1 MHGAALASG
10 AAGVAARQLG
20 QHTVNGDAH
29 DVGEAVAPAKDPFVF
44 LGKIKINESRS
55 RTGRFADAFSKICR

>member
-10 AAGVAARQLG
+10 AAGVAASELG

-44 LGKIKINESRS
+44 LGKRKINESR
-55 RTGRFADAFSKICR
+55 F

>member
-44 LGKIKINESRS
+44 LGKRKINESR
-55 RTGRFADAFSKICR
+55 F